1 MNTSPGSAHVVG
13 CDIGGANL
21 KLADNHGRTAAC
33 NFPMWLKPTELAAQ
47 LREMLAEF
55 PLTDATHFAITMT
68 GELADCFA
76 TRREGVREILCQTE
90 QVFAP
95 GRTRVYAVGN
105 RWLTPVEALAKPW
118 EVAAS
123 NWHALATW
131 IGMTTTNAT
140 DLVLDIGSTTV
151 DIIPMQRDLLG
162 ISRPATEAKTDRDRL
177 ELGQLVYTGIERTPV
192 AAILRFVVLHG
203 KPCALMAE
211 RFATSDDC
219 YVILELT
226 AESPHD
232 SDSADNRPRTR
243 ANAHARL
250 ARMIGEDAETI
261 PFQDATEIAQQFID
275 EQANAISIG
284 LENNLSRTPSS
295 NARITV
301 AGHGR
306 ALAERAIARLK
317 SRLSESSIEVTWLA
331 DEISPATARCAPA
344 VAVAELLA
352 SALKPRA

>member
-1 MNTSPGSAHVVG
+1 MTASLDSKHVIG

-21 KLADNHGRTAAC
+21 KLADNRGRSAAC

-55 PLTDATHFAITMT
+55 PVTEATYFAITMT

-76 TRREGVREILCQTE
+76 TRREGVRAILLQTE

-95 GRTRVYAVGN
+95 ERTRVYAVGN
-105 RWLTPVEALAKPW
+105 RWCTPFEAVAKPW
-118 EVAAS
+118 DVAAS

-131 IGMTTTNAT
+131 IGMTSTTAT
-140 DLVLDIGSTTV
+140 DLVLDVGSTTV
-151 DIIPMQRDLLG
+151 DIIPMRRHSLG

-177 ELGQLVYTGIERTPV
+177 ELAQLVYTGIERTPV

-203 KPCALMAE
+203 QPCALMAE

-219 YVILELT
+219 YVILGLT
-226 AESPHD
+226 PESPQD
-232 SDSADNRPRTR
+232 WDSADNRPRTR

-250 ARMIGEDAETI
+250 ARMIGEDAETLS
-261 PFQDATEIAQQFID
+261 FEDATEIARQFID
-275 EQANAISIG
+275 EQASLIAIG
-284 LENNLSRTPSS
+284 LEINLLPSPSS
-295 NARITV
+295 SARITV

-306 ALAERAIARLK
+306 ALAERAIARL
-317 SRLSESSIEVTWLA
+317 SHRSLEVTWLA

-352 SALKPRA
+352 LKSRE